1 MPHPPRSGNEA
12 FWKLSNR
19 VSEFFE
25 IGKIVKTHGLHGGVK
40 VKSYLTDPVSILP
53 RLEAVYLQ
61 REETDMQR
69 CLLIKYQ
76 SGSDFFF
83 MEMEGFCD
91 SQAAASLLGCRVY
104 APVDKLAAL
113 PEGEYYWRELIGMDV
128 ITEEGASL
136 GKIREIFSAGSNDV
150 YVCKNGEEEKLLP
163 ASEDVIRK
171 VDRVKNIMTV
181 RLLEGL

>member
-1 MPHPPRSGNEA
+1 MRPPPKSGNEA

-40 VKSYLTDPVSILP
+40 VNSYLMDPGSLLP

-61 REETDMQR
+61 REETDMER
-69 CLLIKYQ
+69 CLLNRYQ
-76 SGSDFFF
+76 LGSDFFF
-83 MEMEGFCD
+83 LEMEGVSD
-91 SQAAASLLGCRVY
+91 HQAASSLLGCRVY

-113 PEGEYYWRELIGMDV
+113 PDGEYYWQELIGMDV
-128 ITEEGASL
+128 ITEEGLSL
-136 GKIREIFSAGSNDV
+136 GKITEILSAGSNDV
-150 YVCKNGEEEKLLP
+150 YVCKSGEEEKLLP

-171 VDRVKNIMTV
+171 VDKVKKIMTV
-181 RLLEGL
+181 RLLDGL